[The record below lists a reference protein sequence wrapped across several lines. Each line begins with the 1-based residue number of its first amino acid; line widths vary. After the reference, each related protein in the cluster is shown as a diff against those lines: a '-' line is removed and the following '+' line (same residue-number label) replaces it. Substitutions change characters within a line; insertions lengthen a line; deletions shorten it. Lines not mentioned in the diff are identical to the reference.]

1 MYKFTHKFF
10 TRLSGG
16 LGYKLPTPFT
26 DDAERTR
33 YQMVTMPS
41 NIRVEKSA
49 GLNLDF
55 NFKTPLFNDL
65 LLSFNQALFITNIN
79 NPIITNN
86 ASLKNQIILYQNA
99 KGTMLSKGL
108 NTNIRLSL
116 DELILYIDYNY
127 LNTKK
132 TYENNAPLELTPQNR
147 LTTTLAYEDEDNGW
161 KIGLEA
167 FYFGKQHLQNTNK
180 SPDYW
185 LLGASAQKTFENFT
199 IALNIENILDIR
211 QTRYENIISGSINN
225 PNFSELYAPLD
236 GIVGNVVLKFD
247 LY

>member
-1 MYKFTHKFF
+1 
-10 TRLSGG
+10 
-16 LGYKLPTPFT
+16 
-26 DDAERTR
+26 
-33 YQMVTMPS
+33 
-41 NIRVEKSA
+41 
-49 GLNLDF
+49 
-55 NFKTPLFNDL
+55 
-65 LLSFNQALFITNIN
+65 
-79 NPIITNN
+79 
-86 ASLKNQIILYQNA
+86 
-99 KGTMLSKGL
+99 MLSKGL